1 MPGNVYTLTQPE
13 QEALATFLKEHLDKG
28 YITESKSQF
37 AAPFF
42 FVKKKDGKL
51 RPVQDYRK
59 LNEWTHRNATPLP
72 LIPELIARVRGA
84 SLFTKFDICWG
95 FNNMQI
101 HDRDQW
107 KAAFITNHGLFE
119 PQVMFFGMT
128 NSPATFQTMMNTLFR
143 EEL

>member
-1 MPGNVYTLTQPE
+1 MPGKVYALTQPE
-13 QEALATFLKEHLDKG
+13 QEALVTFLKEHLNKG
-28 YITESKSQF
+28 YITKSKSQF

-59 LNEWTHRNATPLP
+59 LNEWTCQNAMPLP
-72 LIPELIARVRGA
+72 LIPELIARVQGA

-95 FNNMQI
+95 YNNVQI

-119 PQVMFFGMT
+119 SQVMFFGMT
-128 NSPATFQTMMNTLFR
+128 NSPATFQTMMNALFR